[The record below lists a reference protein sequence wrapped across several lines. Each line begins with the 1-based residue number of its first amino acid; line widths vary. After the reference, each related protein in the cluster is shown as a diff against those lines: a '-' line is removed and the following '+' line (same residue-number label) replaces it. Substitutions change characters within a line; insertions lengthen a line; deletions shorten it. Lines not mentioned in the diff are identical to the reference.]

1 MIDMLNDGDVSPE
14 DDVLGDVLA
23 IIRGMPQDKLKKIF
37 REFKLE
43 EERQV
48 LNRILLAIGEIDT
61 Q

>member
-1 MIDMLNDGDVSPE
+1 MIDMLNDGDVTPE